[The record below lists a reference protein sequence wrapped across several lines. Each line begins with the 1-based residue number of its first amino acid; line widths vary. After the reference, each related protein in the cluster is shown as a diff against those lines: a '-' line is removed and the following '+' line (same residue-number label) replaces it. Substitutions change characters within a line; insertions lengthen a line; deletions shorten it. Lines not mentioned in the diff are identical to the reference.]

1 VALSEE
7 PRWRPGAALPRN
19 PRDFKTPKY
28 GMRTFADLF
37 TDRQLVAL
45 TTFSDLVSEA
55 RERVVKDALAAGRA
69 DDGIPLSE
77 SGTGAQGY
85 ADAVAT
91 YLAIGVDRLSDYSS
105 SICSWHSGRDIIR
118 NTFARQALPMTWDY
132 AEVNP
137 LSGSTGNFGG
147 AIAWIREVLQVSPA
161 ATKAR
166 AIAAE
171 ASHATR
177 QHMRGFVCTDPPYYD
192 NIGYSD
198 LSDFFY
204 VWLRRSLGGVYPD
217 LFETLLTP
225 KAEEL
230 VATPYRFEGGKNE
243 AKAFFEAGMRSAF
256 EVLCRA
262 QVDDIPL
269 TLFYAFKQAESNGGE
284 GTASTG
290 WETMLTALL
299 KSGLSICGTWPM
311 RSELA
316 NRSIAHG
323 TNALASSIVLVCR
336 PRATT
341 SQRTTRSGFL
351 HALKDELPT
360 AIRTLQRESIAPVD
374 LAQAAIGPGM
384 AVFSRFREVLEADG
398 SPMTVRTALALINQ
412 VLDEILAEQEGDY
425 DPATRWALAWF
436 SQVRFKEES
445 YGTAET
451 LATAKNTSIQGLADA
466 GILKSGAGKVR
477 LLSVAE
483 LPADWDPATDSRLT
497 VWEITHHL
505 VRALGAEG
513 EAAASELVRTVGPR
527 ADAARDLAYRLYQ
540 ICERKGW
547 AQEALGYNALA
558 VAWPEIQRRA
568 SRPIEAKQ
576 EQQSLEL
583 E

>member
-1 VALSEE
+1 
-7 PRWRPGAALPRN
+7 
-19 PRDFKTPKY
+19 
-28 GMRTFADLF
+28 
-37 TDRQLVAL
+37 
-45 TTFSDLVSEA
+45 
-55 RERVVKDALAAGRA
+55 
-69 DDGIPLSE
+69 
-77 SGTGAQGY
+77 
-85 ADAVAT
+85 
-91 YLAIGVDRLSDYSS
+91 
-105 SICSWHSGRDIIR
+105 
-118 NTFARQALPMTWDY
+118 MTWDY

-351 HALKDELPT
+351 HALKDEMPT

-466 GILKSGAGKVR
+466 GILMGSGDR
-477 LLSVAE
+477 LSI
-483 LPADWDPATDSRLT
+483 DS
-497 VWEITHHL
+497 
-505 VRALGAEG
+505 LGDHAP
-513 EAAASELVRTVGPR
+513 SGPR
-527 ADAARDLAYRLYQ
+527 AGRRGRGRGVRTGADGGSAGGCGARSGVSPLPDLRAQGMGAGSIRVQRVGGRVAGDPAACIAAHRS
-540 ICERKGW
+540 ET
-547 AQEALGYNALA
+547 
-558 VAWPEIQRRA
+558 RA
-568 SRPIEAKQ
+568 TEFGIGIGGVRYGRIENVWGGFW
-576 EQQSLEL
+576 SF
-583 E
+583 